1 MTFSTIIE
9 INLESK
15 SFKHNFCKY
24 LELFHVY
31 LINAHHQNKNTIKDI
46 QRYKDGIN
54 NLPLFD
60 DDTLKSQL

>member
-24 LELFHVY
+24 LELVHDY
-31 LINAHHQNKNTIKDI
+31 LINVHHQNKITIKDI
-46 QRYKDGIN
+46 RMGLTISPFLMMTHL
-54 NLPLFD
+54 NLNYE
-60 DDTLKSQL
+60 T